1 MRALAHKSIVR
12 CFGIYS
18 RYEPDYD
25 PKNITCY
32 IVMEQMDENLKQYLV
47 NYQDTAKISTK
58 K

>member
-1 MRALAHKSIVR
+1 MLALADENIVQ
-12 CFGIYS
+12 CLGIHT
-18 RYEPDYD
+18 RYEQDYD